1 MNLYK
6 RAAAT
11 VFGALLLT
19 TTSCQKDLL
28 EKINPNQP
36 TTSNFWKTQADAE
49 AGVTAAYSALQF
61 PGTYAR
67 WIHFANDIR
76 SDEGYSLSPWTD
88 LANFTRFVQFDY
100 DLEPTRVIWEDHYR
114 GVYRC
119 NQVLAYVPAISMDA
133 AVQKRLLAEAHFL
146 RAVFYFNLVTH
157 FGNVGMILEP
167 STITTNVPQATVA
180 QGQAQVIADLLA
192 AIPDLPVTGLVGHA
206 TKGSAQAL
214 LGRMYMQ
221 QHRWADASALFTAI
235 ISSNRYALVP
245 NYLDNF
251 TIANENNSESV
262 FEVQFSS
269 ALQGGGQDVAGA
281 SEGFERP
288 QFFGPPGIGWTDGRA
303 RPWLLTE
310 FRDSSLNYVAGSTT
324 RHEFDTRRDIS
335 VFHYPMLLFGQTY
348 QTRNVPL
355 TDTFWHKYEDD
366 RTQNF
371 ENYFS
376 GINFR
381 MIRYAD
387 VLLMQAE
394 ALNELGQT
402 SAAVPLINQIRTRP
416 SVNIP
421 PLTGTFTQAS
431 MRTQIM
437 HERVC
442 ELAGEGTRWLDLNR
456 WGLLSTQ
463 ANIDALK
470 VPSHDPDFINFVIG
484 KSEYLPITRTDLT
497 ANRNLKQNPGY

>member
-1 MNLYK
+1 MKFYK
-6 RAAAT
+6 RTT
-11 VFGALLLT
+11 VALLAALALS
-19 TTSCQKDLL
+19 TSCQKDLL
-28 EKINPNQP
+28 DKVNPNQP
-36 TTSNFWKTQADAE
+36 TVENFWKTSADAQ

-67 WIHFANDIR
+67 WIHFATDIR

-88 LANFTRFVQFDY
+88 LANSTRFVQLDY
-100 DLEPTRVIWEDHYR
+100 DLEPIRVIWEDHYR
-114 GVYRC
+114 GVFRC
-119 NQVLAYVPAISMDA
+119 NQILANVPAIQMDA
-133 AVQKRLLAEAHFL
+133 TLQKTALAEAHFL
-146 RAVFYFNLVTH
+146 RGLYYFNLVTH
-157 FGNVGMILEP
+157 FGNVPLILDP
-167 STITTNVPQATVA
+167 STVRSTAPQATIA
-180 QGQAQVIADLLA
+180 QGTAQVISDLQA
-192 AIPDLPVTGLVGHA
+192 AITDLPVTNDIGHA

-214 LGRMYMQ
+214 LGRVYMQ
-221 QHRWADASALFTAI
+221 QRKWSEASALFTTV
-235 ISSNRYALVP
+235 ISSGKYSLVP

-251 TIANENNSESV
+251 TIANENNSESL
-262 FEVQFSS
+262 FEVQFASVN
-269 ALQGGGQDVAGA
+269 QGGGQDVAGA

-303 RPWLLTE
+303 RPWLLDEMSDKTVTG
-310 FRDSSLNYVAGSTT
+310 DV
-324 RHEFDTRRDIS
+324 DPRRDIT

-348 QTRNVPL
+348 EARKVPL

-381 MIRYAD
+381 VIRYAD

-394 ALNELGQT
+394 AQNELGNT
-402 SAAVPLINQIRTRP
+402 AAAIPLINRVRTRP
-416 SVNIP
+416 SVNIT
-421 PLTGTFTQAS
+421 PLTGNFTQAQ

-456 WGLLSTQ
+456 WGLLSNP
-463 ANIDALK
+463 ASLDVLK
-470 VPSHDPDFINFVIG
+470 APNHDPDFINFVIG
-484 KSEYLPITRTDLT
+484 KSELLPLTRTDLT
-497 ANRNLKQNPGY
+497 ADPNLKQNPGY

>member
-1 MNLYK
+1 MNIYK
-6 RAAAT
+6 RTTAT
-11 VFGALLLT
+11 LLGTLLLAT
-19 TTSCQKDLL
+19 GCQKDLL
-28 EKINPNQP
+28 DKLNPNQP
-36 TTSNFWKTQADAE
+36 TVTTFWKTQSDAV

-100 DLEPTRVIWEDHYR
+100 DLEPTRVIYEDHYR
-114 GVYRC
+114 GVFRC
-119 NQVLAYVPAISMDA
+119 NQLLAYVPAISMDA
-133 AVQKRLLAEAHFL
+133 EMQKRLLAEAHFL
-146 RAVFYFNLVTH
+146 RGVFYFNLVTH
-157 FGNVGMILEP
+157 FGNVPLLLEP
-167 STITTNVPQATVA
+167 STIRTKAPQATVE
-180 QGQAQVIADLLA
+180 QGMNQVISDLQAAIADL
-192 AIPDLPVTGLVGHA
+192 PVSNDVGHA

-214 LGRMYMQ
+214 LGRVYMQ
-221 QHRWADASALFTAI
+221 QRKWTEASALFTQI
-235 ISSNRYALVP
+235 INSKKYSLVP

-269 ALQGGGQDVAGA
+269 VLQGGGQDVAGA

-303 RPWLLTE
+303 RPWLLDEISEKTLTG
-310 FRDSSLNYVAGSTT
+310 DV
-324 RHEFDTRRDIS
+324 DPRRDIT
-335 VFHYPMLLFGQTY
+335 VFHSPMLLFGRTY
-348 QTRNVPL
+348 QQRGVPT

-366 RTQNF
+366 RTQDF

-381 MIRYAD
+381 LIRYAD

-394 ALNELGQT
+394 ALNEMGQPA
-402 SAAVPLINQIRTRP
+402 AAVPLINQVRTRP
-416 SVNIP
+416 SVNLA
-421 PLTGTFTQAS
+421 PLAATFSQAQ

-456 WGLLSTQ
+456 WGLLSNQ
-463 ANIDALK
+463 ASIDQLK
-470 VPSHDPDFINFVIG
+470 KPDHDPDFINFKIG
-484 KSEYLPITRTDLT
+484 KSEFLPLTRTDLT
-497 ANRNLKQNPGY
+497 ADAALKQNPGY

>member
-1 MNLYK
+1 MNFYK
-6 RAAAT
+6 VTAT
-11 VFGALLLT
+11 VLFGTLLLST
-19 TTSCQKDLL
+19 GCQKDLL
-28 EKINPNQP
+28 NKVNPNQP
-36 TTSNFWKTQADAE
+36 TVANFWQTQTDAQ
-49 AGVTAAYSALQF
+49 AGLTAAYSALQF

-100 DLEPTRVIWEDHYR
+100 NLEPTRVIYEDHYR

-119 NQVLAYVPAISMDA
+119 NQLLAYVPTIQMDA
-133 AVQKRLLAEAHFL
+133 TVQKTVLAEAYFL
-146 RAVFYFNLVTH
+146 RAVYYFNLVEH
-157 FGNVGMILEP
+157 FGNVPLLLEP
-167 STITTNVPQATVA
+167 STVTTTTPQATVEE
-180 QGQAQVIADLLA
+180 GQAQVEKDLLA
-192 AIPDLPVTGLVGHA
+192 AIADLPVSNDVGHA
-206 TKGSAQAL
+206 TKGSAQGL
-214 LGRMYMQ
+214 LSRLYMQ
-221 QHRWADASALFTAI
+221 QHKWQAASDLLGAI
-235 ISSNRYALVP
+235 IDSKKYSLVP

-269 ALQGGGQDVAGA
+269 VNQGGGQDVAGA

-303 RPWLLTE
+303 RPWLLDEISEKTVTG
-310 FRDSSLNYVAGSTT
+310 DV
-324 RHEFDTRRDIS
+324 DPRRDIT

-348 QTRNVPL
+348 EARNVPT

-366 RTQNF
+366 RTQDF

-381 MIRYAD
+381 LIRYAD

-394 ALNELGQT
+394 AQNELGNT
-402 SAAVPLINQIRTRP
+402 SAAVPLINQVRTRS
-416 SVNIP
+416 SVNLP
-421 PLTGTFTQAS
+421 PLAATFDQAG

-442 ELAGEGTRWLDLNR
+442 ELAGEGTRWLDLKR
-456 WGLLSTQ
+456 WGLLSNQ
-463 ANIDALK
+463 ASLDALK
-470 VPSHDPDFINFVIG
+470 APNHDPDFINYVIG
-484 KSEYLPITRTDLT
+484 KSEYLPITRDDLT
-497 ANRNLKQNPGY
+497 VDPALKQNPGY

>member
-1 MNLYK
+1 MNIYK
-6 RAAAT
+6 RTT
-11 VFGALLLT
+11 VALLGALALS
-19 TTSCQKDLL
+19 TSCQKDLL
-28 EKINPNQP
+28 DKVNPNQP
-36 TTSNFWKTQADAE
+36 TVGNFWQTQTDAS
-49 AGVTAAYSALQF
+49 AGLTAAYSALQF
-61 PGTYAR
+61 SGTFSR

-88 LANFTRFVQFDY
+88 LANFTRFIQFDY
-100 DLEPTRVIWEDHYR
+100 NLEPTRVIWEDHYR
-114 GVYRC
+114 GVFRC
-119 NQVLAYVPAISMDA
+119 NQILAYVPAIKMDA
-133 AVQKRLLAEAHFL
+133 TMQKTMLAEAHFL
-146 RAVFYFNLVTH
+146 RALFYFNLVTH
-157 FGNVGMILEP
+157 FGNVPLILEP
-167 STITTNVPQATVA
+167 STVATKA
-180 QGQAQVIADLLA
+180 TQGTIEQGQAQVIADLQA
-192 AIPDLPVTGLVGHA
+192 AITDLPVNNDIGHA

-221 QHRWADASALFTAI
+221 QHKWQEASALFGAI
-235 ISSNRYALVP
+235 INSKKYSLVP

-251 TIANENNSESV
+251 TIANENNSESL

-269 ALQGGGQDVAGA
+269 VNQGGGQDVAGA

-288 QFFGPPGIGWTDGRA
+288 QFFGPPGVGWTDGRA

-310 FRDSSLNYVAGSTT
+310 ISEKTATGDV
-324 RHEFDTRRDIS
+324 DPRRDIT

-348 QTRNVPL
+348 EARKVPT

-366 RTQNF
+366 RTQDF

-381 MIRYAD
+381 VIRYAD

-402 SAAVPLINQIRTRP
+402 ADAIPLINQVRQRP
-416 SVNIP
+416 SVNLV
-421 PLTGTFTQAS
+421 PLTAAFSQGQ

-442 ELAGEGTRWLDLNR
+442 ELAGEGTRWLDINR
-456 WGLLSTQ
+456 WGLLKSQ
-463 ANIDALK
+463 ATLNVLK
-470 VPSHDPDFINFVIG
+470 APSHDEDFVNFVIG
-484 KSEYLPITRTDLT
+484 KSELLPIPRTDLT
-497 ANRNLKQNPGY
+497 ADQNLKQNPGY

>member
-6 RAAAT
+6 RTAAALL
-11 VFGALLLT
+11 GGLLLT
-19 TTSCQKDLL
+19 TACQKDLL
-28 EKINPNQP
+28 DKVNPNQP
-36 TTSNFWKTQADAE
+36 TTDNFWKTGTDAA

-88 LANFTRFVQFDY
+88 LANFTRFIQFDY
-100 DLEPTRVIWEDHYR
+100 NLEPTRVIWEDHYR

-119 NQVLAYVPAISMDA
+119 NQILAYVPAIDMDA
-133 AVQKRLLAEAHFL
+133 TAKKQMLAEAHFL
-146 RAVFYFNLVTH
+146 RGVFYFNLVTH
-157 FGNVGMILEP
+157 FGNIPLLLEP
-167 STITTNVPQATVA
+167 STVKTTAPQVTPA
-180 QGQAQVIADLLA
+180 QGMEQVVTDLQAAVADL
-192 AIPDLPVTGLVGHA
+192 PETGAVGHA
-206 TKGSAQAL
+206 TKGAAQGM
-214 LGRMYMQ
+214 LGRVYMQ
-221 QHRWADASALFTAI
+221 QHKWTEASALFTQI
-235 ISSNRYALVP
+235 INSNRYSLVP
-245 NYLDNF
+245 EYLDNF
-251 TIANENNSESV
+251 TVANENNSESL

-269 ALQGGGQDVAGA
+269 VNQGGGQDVAGA

-310 FRDSSLNYVAGSTT
+310 FADSSLNLVAGSTT
-324 RHEFDTRRDIS
+324 KHEFDIRRDIT
-335 VFHYPMLLFGQTY
+335 VFHYPMLLFGETY
-348 QTRNVPL
+348 ETRRVPT

-381 MIRYAD
+381 LIRYAD
-387 VLLMQAE
+387 ILLMQAE

-402 SAAVPLINQIRTRP
+402 SAAVPLINIVRTRP
-416 SVNIP
+416 SVNLP
-421 PLTGTFTQAS
+421 PLTGTYSKEQ
-431 MRTQIM
+431 MQTQIE

-456 WGLLSTQ
+456 WGKLSSQASLDLLK
-463 ANIDALK
+463 A
-470 VPSHDPDFINFVIG
+470 PSHDPDFVNFVIG
-484 KSEYLPITRTDLT
+484 KSEFLPITRTDLT
-497 ANRNLKQNPGY
+497 ADQNLNQNPGY

>member
-1 MNLYK
+1 MKFYK
-6 RAAAT
+6 RTA
-11 VFGALLLT
+11 VALLGAMALS
-19 TTSCQKDLL
+19 TSCQKDLL
-28 EKINPNQP
+28 DKVNPNQP
-36 TTSNFWKTQADAE
+36 TVENFWKTSTDAQ

-67 WIHFANDIR
+67 WVHFANDIR

-88 LANFTRFVQFDY
+88 LANSTRFVQLDY
-100 DLEPTRVIWEDHYR
+100 DLEPVRVMWEDHYR

-119 NQVLAYVPAISMDA
+119 NQVLANVPTIQMDA
-133 AVQKRLLAEAHFL
+133 TQQKTLLAEAHFL
-146 RAVFYFNLVTH
+146 RGIYYFNLVTY
-157 FGNVGMILEP
+157 FGNVPLILDP
-167 STITTNVPQATVA
+167 STVRSTAT
-180 QGQAQVIADLLA
+180 QGTIASGMAQVVSDLQA
-192 AIPDLPVTGLVGHA
+192 AITDLPVNNTVGHA

-214 LGRMYMQ
+214 LGRVYMQ
-221 QHRWADASALFTAI
+221 QHKWTEASALFSSI
-235 ISSNRYALVP
+235 ITSGKYSLVP

-269 ALQGGGQDVAGA
+269 VNQGGGQDVAGA

-303 RPWLLTE
+303 RPWLLDEMSDKTVTG
-310 FRDSSLNYVAGSTT
+310 DV
-324 RHEFDTRRDIS
+324 DPRRDIT
-335 VFHYPMLLFGQTY
+335 VFHYPMLLFGATY
-348 QTRNVPL
+348 QARNVPI

-381 MIRYAD
+381 LIRYAD

-394 ALNELGQT
+394 AQNELGNPG
-402 SAAVPLINQIRTRP
+402 AALPLINQVRTRP
-416 SVNIP
+416 SVNIT
-421 PLTGTFTQAS
+421 PLTGTLTQAQ
-431 MRTQIM
+431 MRTQLM

-456 WGLLSTQ
+456 WGLLATQ
-463 ANIDALK
+463 ASLDVLK
-470 VPSHDPDFINFVIG
+470 APNHDPDFINFVIG
-484 KSEYLPITRTDLT
+484 KSELYPITRTDLT
-497 ANRNLKQNPGY
+497 ADPKLKQNPGY

>member
-1 MNLYK
+1 MSFYK
-6 RAAAT
+6 RTAT
-11 VFGALLLT
+11 TLLGALLL

-28 EKINPNQP
+28 DKVNPNQP
-36 TTSNFWKTQADAE
+36 AVNTFWLSQSDAA
-49 AGVTAAYSALQF
+49 AGITAAYSALQF

-88 LANFTRFVQFDY
+88 LANFTRFIQFDY
-100 DLEPTRVIWEDHYR
+100 NLEPTRVIWEDHYR

-119 NQVLAYVPAISMDA
+119 NQILANVPAIKMDGTM
-133 AVQKRLLAEAHFL
+133 QKTMLAEAHFL
-146 RAVFYFNLVTH
+146 RGMFYFNLVTH
-157 FGNVGMILEP
+157 FGNVPLILDLP
-167 STITTNVPQATVA
+167 TISSTAPQATID
-180 QGQAQVIADLLA
+180 QGLTQVITDLQA
-192 AIPDLPVTGLVGHA
+192 AITDLPINNDVGHA

-214 LGRMYMQ
+214 LARVYMQ
-221 QHRWADASALFTAI
+221 QHKWTEASALLGAI
-235 ISSNRYALVP
+235 ISSGKYKLVD

-251 TIANENNSESV
+251 TTANENNSESV

-269 ALQGGGQDVAGA
+269 ANQGGGQDVAGA

-303 RPWLLTE
+303 RPWLLDEISEKT
-310 FRDSSLNYVAGSTT
+310 VGGSV
-324 RHEFDTRRDIS
+324 DPRRDIT
-335 VFHYPMLLFGQTY
+335 VFHYPMLLFGKTY
-348 QTRNVPL
+348 EQSNNGNGVPI

-381 MIRYAD
+381 VIRYAD

-394 ALNELGQT
+394 CQNELGNT
-402 SAAVPLINQIRTRP
+402 SAAVPLINQVRMRP
-416 SVNIP
+416 SVSLV
-421 PLTGTFTQAS
+421 PLTATFDQAS

-456 WGLLSTQ
+456 WGLLKSQ
-463 ANIDALK
+463 ATLDVLK
-470 VPSHDPDFINFVIG
+470 APSHDPDFINFRIG
-484 KSEYLPITRTDLT
+484 KSELLPIPLNDVTSDQK
-497 ANRNLKQNPGY
+497 LKQNPGY

>member
-1 MNLYK
+1 MNFYK
-6 RAAAT
+6 STTA
-11 VFGALLLT
+11 ALLAGLLL

-28 EKINPNQP
+28 DKVNPNQP
-36 TTSNFWKTQADAE
+36 TVGNFWQTSADAQ

-119 NQVLAYVPAISMDA
+119 NQVLAYVPAIKMDA
-133 AVQKRLLAEAHFL
+133 TLQKTLLAEAHFL
-146 RAVFYFNLVTH
+146 RGIYYFNLVTH
-157 FGNVGMILEP
+157 FGNVPLILDP
-167 STITTNVPQATVA
+167 STVTSTASQGTVD
-180 QGQAQVIADLLA
+180 QGMTQVIADLQA
-192 AIPDLPVTGLVGHA
+192 AITDLPVNNDVGHA
-206 TKGSAQAL
+206 TKGSAEGL
-214 LGRMYMQ
+214 LGRVYMQ
-221 QHRWADASALFTAI
+221 QHKWTEASALFKTI
-235 ISSNRYALVP
+235 IDSKKYSLVS

-251 TIANENNSESV
+251 TVANENNSESV

-269 ALQGGGQDVAGA
+269 VNQGGGQDVAGA
-281 SEGFERP
+281 SEGFERA

-303 RPWLLTE
+303 RPWLLDE
-310 FRDSSLNYVAGSTT
+310 FKDSTVSLAPGSKTMH
-324 RHEFDTRRDIS
+324 RFDERRDIT
-335 VFHYPMLLFGQTY
+335 VFHSPMLLFGQTY
-348 QTRNVPL
+348 ATRGVPT

-381 MIRYAD
+381 LIRYAD
-387 VLLMQAE
+387 ILLMQAE
-394 ALNELGQT
+394 ALNELNQT
-402 SAAVPLINQIRTRP
+402 AAAVPLINQVRTRT
-416 SVNIP
+416 SVDIP
-421 PLTGTFTQAS
+421 PLTATFTQAG

-442 ELAGEGTRWLDLNR
+442 EMAGEGTRWLDLKR
-456 WGLLSTQ
+456 WGMLSTQ
-463 ANIDALK
+463 AGVDALK
-470 VPSHDPDFINFVIG
+470 VPSHDPDFINYVIG

-497 ANRNLKQNPGY
+497 ADPKLKQNPGY

>member
-1 MNLYK
+1 MKFYK
-6 RAAAT
+6 RTLVAL
-11 VFGALLLT
+11 FGALALS
-19 TTSCQKDLL
+19 TSCQKDLL
-28 EKINPNQP
+28 DKVNPNQP
-36 TTSNFWKTQADAE
+36 TVENFWKTAADAQ

-88 LANFTRFVQFDY
+88 LANSTRFVQLDY
-100 DLEPTRVIWEDHYR
+100 DLEPVRVMWEDHYR

-119 NQVLAYVPAISMDA
+119 NQLLANVPAITMDA
-133 AVQKRLLAEAHFL
+133 TLQKTLLAETHFL
-146 RAVFYFNLVTH
+146 RGLYYFNLVTH
-157 FGNVGMILEP
+157 FGNVPLMLDP
-167 STITTNVPQATVA
+167 STVRSTAPQGTVA
-180 QGQAQVIADLLA
+180 TGMAQVVADLQA
-192 AIPDLPVTGLVGHA
+192 AITDLPVNNTIGHA

-214 LGRMYMQ
+214 LGRVYMQ
-221 QHRWADASALFTAI
+221 QHKWSDASALFTAI
-235 ISSNRYALVP
+235 IGSGKYSLVS

-251 TIANENNSESV
+251 TIANENNSESI

-269 ALQGGGQDVAGA
+269 VNQGGGQDVAGA

-303 RPWLLTE
+303 RPWLLDEMSDKTVTG
-310 FRDSSLNYVAGSTT
+310 DV
-324 RHEFDTRRDIS
+324 DPRRDIT
-335 VFHYPMLLFGQTY
+335 VFHYPMLLFGATY

-381 MIRYAD
+381 LIRYAD

-394 ALNELGQT
+394 AQNELGT
-402 SAAVPLINQIRTRP
+402 PSAALPLINQVRGRQ
-416 SVNIP
+416 SVNIT
-421 PLTGTFTQAS
+421 PLTGTFSQAQ

-456 WGLLSTQ
+456 WGLLANQ
-463 ANIDALK
+463 ASLDVLK
-470 VPSHDPDFINFVIG
+470 APNHDPDFINFVIG
-484 KSEYLPITRTDLT
+484 KSEFYPLTRTDLT
-497 ANRNLKQNPGY
+497 ADPKLKQNPGY

>member
-1 MNLYK
+1 MSFYK
-6 RAAAT
+6 RTAAT
-11 VFGALLLT
+11 LLGALLL

-28 EKINPNQP
+28 DKVNPNQP
-36 TTSNFWKTQADAE
+36 TVSNFWQSQSDAA
-49 AGVTAAYSALQF
+49 AGLTAAYSALQF

-88 LANFTRFVQFDY
+88 LANFTRFIQFDY
-100 DLEPTRVIWEDHYR
+100 NLEPTRVIWEDHYR

-119 NQVLAYVPAISMDA
+119 NQLLANVPAIKMDA
-133 AVQKRLLAEAHFL
+133 TVQKTMLAEAHFL
-146 RAVFYFNLVTH
+146 RGMFYFNLVTH
-157 FGNVGMILEP
+157 FGNVPLILDLP
-167 STITTNVPQATVA
+167 TISSTAPQATID
-180 QGQAQVIADLLA
+180 QGLAQVITDLQA
-192 AIPDLPVTGLVGHA
+192 AITDLPVNNDVGHA

-214 LGRMYMQ
+214 LARVYMQ
-221 QHRWADASALFTAI
+221 QHKWTEASALLGAV
-235 ISSNRYALVP
+235 ISSGKYKLVD

-251 TIANENNSESV
+251 TTANENNSESV

-269 ALQGGGQDVAGA
+269 ANQGGGQDVAGA

-303 RPWLLTE
+303 RSWLLDE
-310 FRDSSLNYVAGSTT
+310 INETT
-324 RHEFDTRRDIS
+324 PTGAVDPRRDIT
-335 VFHYPMLLFGQTY
+335 VFHYPMLLFGKTY
-348 QTRNVPL
+348 QQSNNGNGVPL

-381 MIRYAD
+381 VIRYAD

-394 ALNELGQT
+394 CQNELGNT
-402 SAAVPLINQIRTRP
+402 AAAVPLINQVRQRP
-416 SVNIP
+416 SVGLA
-421 PLTGTFTQAS
+421 PLTATFSQGG

-456 WGLLSTQ
+456 WNLLKSQATLDVLKAST
-463 ANIDALK
+463 
-470 VPSHDPDFINFVIG
+470 HDPDFINFTIG
-484 KSEYLPITRTDLT
+484 KSELLPIPLEDVT
-497 ANRNLKQNPGY
+497 ADQKLKQNPGY

>member
-1 MNLYK
+1 MNYYK
-6 RAAAT
+6 RTT
-11 VFGALLLT
+11 VALLGALALS
-19 TTSCQKDLL
+19 TSCQKDLL
-28 EKINPNQP
+28 DKVNPNQP
-36 TTSNFWKTQADAE
+36 TVGNFWQTQTDAA
-49 AGVTAAYSALQF
+49 AGLTAAYSALQL
-61 PGTYAR
+61 PGTFTR

-88 LANFTRFVQFDY
+88 LANFTRFIQFDY
-100 DLEPTRVIWEDHYR
+100 NLEPTRVIWEDHYR
-114 GVYRC
+114 GIFRC
-119 NQVLAYVPAISMDA
+119 NQILAYVPAIKMADA
-133 AVQKRLLAEAHFL
+133 TMQKTMLAEAHFL
-146 RAVFYFNLVTH
+146 RALYYFNLVTH
-157 FGNVGMILEP
+157 FGNVPLILEP
-167 STITTNVPQATVA
+167 STVTTVA
-180 QGQAQVIADLLA
+180 PQGTIEQGQAQIIADLQA
-192 AIPDLPVTGLVGHA
+192 AITDLPVNNDVGHA

-221 QHRWADASALFTAI
+221 QRKWQEASALFTTI
-235 ISSNRYALVP
+235 INSKKYSLVP

-251 TIANENNSESV
+251 TIANENNSESL

-269 ALQGGGQDVAGA
+269 ANQGGGQDVAGA

-310 FRDSSLNYVAGSTT
+310 ISEKTVTGEVDP
-324 RHEFDTRRDIS
+324 RRDITVIHNPMI
-335 VFHYPMLLFGQTY
+335 VFGKTY
-348 QTRNVPL
+348 QERGIPT

-366 RTQNF
+366 RTQDF

-381 MIRYAD
+381 VIRYAD

-402 SAAVPLINQIRTRP
+402 SAAVPLINQIRQRP
-416 SVNIP
+416 SVNLA
-421 PLTGTFTQAS
+421 PLTAAFDQAG

-456 WGLLSTQ
+456 WGMLKSQ
-463 ANIDALK
+463 AELDKLK
-470 VPSHDPDFINFVIG
+470 VPSHDDDFVNFVIG
-484 KSEYLPITRTDLT
+484 KSELLPIPRTDLT
-497 ANRNLKQNPGY
+497 ADQNLKQNPGY

>member
-1 MNLYK
+1 MHFYK
-6 RAAAT
+6 RTAAALL
-11 VFGALLLT
+11 GALALT
-19 TTSCQKDLL
+19 TGCQKDLL
-28 EKINPNQP
+28 DKVNPNSP
-36 TTSNFWKTQADAE
+36 TVGTFWQTQTDAA

-67 WIHFANDIR
+67 WLHFANDIR

-114 GVYRC
+114 GVFRC
-119 NQVLAYVPAISMDA
+119 NQILAYVPAIQMDA
-133 AVQKRLLAEAHFL
+133 AMQKTLLAEAHFL
-146 RAVFYFNLVTH
+146 RGMYYFNLVTH
-157 FGNVGMILEP
+157 FGNVAMILEP
-167 STITTNVPQATVA
+167 STVTSSPMQATVEE
-180 QGQAQVIADLLA
+180 GMAQVVSDLQA
-192 AIPDLPVTGLVGHA
+192 AVADLPVANDVGHA
-206 TKGSAQAL
+206 TKGSAEAL
-214 LGRMYMQ
+214 LGRVYMQ
-221 QHRWADASALFTAI
+221 QHKWAEASALFTTVI
-235 ISSNRYALVP
+235 NSGKYALVA

-269 ALQGGGQDVAGA
+269 VNQGGGQDVAGA
-281 SEGFERP
+281 SEGFERA

-310 FRDSSLNYVAGSTT
+310 ISEKTVSGAD
-324 RHEFDTRRDIS
+324 DPRRDIT

-348 QTRNVPL
+348 EQRNVPT

-381 MIRYAD
+381 VIRYAD

-402 SAAVPLINQIRTRP
+402 AAAVPLINQVRQRP
-416 SVNIP
+416 SVNLT
-421 PLTGTFTQAS
+421 PLTATFSQAQ

-456 WGLLSTQ
+456 WGLLKSQGTL
-463 ANIDALK
+463 DVLK
-470 VPSHDPDFINFVIG
+470 APSHDPDFINFVIG

-497 ANRNLKQNPGY
+497 ADRNLKQNPGY

>member
-1 MNLYK
+1 MNFYK
-6 RAAAT
+6 RTTAALL
-11 VFGALLLT
+11 GALALT
-19 TTSCQKDLL
+19 TGCQKDLL
-28 EKINPNQP
+28 DKVNPNSP
-36 TTSNFWKTQADAE
+36 TVGTFWQTQTDAA
-49 AGVTAAYSALQF
+49 AGVAAAYSALQF

-114 GVYRC
+114 GVFRC
-119 NQVLAYVPAISMDA
+119 NQILANVPGIKMDA
-133 AVQKRLLAEAHFL
+133 TAQKTMLAEAHFL
-146 RAVFYFNLVTH
+146 RGVYYFNLVTH
-157 FGNVGMILEP
+157 FGNVAMILEP
-167 STITTNVPQATVA
+167 STVTSSPMQATVE
-180 QGQAQVIADLLA
+180 QGMAQVITDLQA
-192 AIPDLPVTGLVGHA
+192 AVADLPVTNDVGHA
-206 TKGSAQAL
+206 TKGSAEAL
-214 LGRMYMQ
+214 LGRVYMQ
-221 QHRWADASALFTAI
+221 QHKWTEASALFATI
-235 ISSNRYALVP
+235 ISSGKYSLVP

-269 ALQGGGQDVAGA
+269 VNQGGGQDVAGA

-303 RPWLLTE
+303 RPWLLDEISEKTVTG
-310 FRDSSLNYVAGSTT
+310 DV
-324 RHEFDTRRDIS
+324 DPRRDIT
-335 VFHYPMLLFGQTY
+335 VLHAPMLLFGQTY
-348 QTRNVPL
+348 QQRNVPT

-381 MIRYAD
+381 LIRYAD

-394 ALNELGQT
+394 AQNELGNP
-402 SAAVPLINQIRTRP
+402 SAAVPLINQVRQRP
-416 SVNIP
+416 SVNLT
-421 PLTGTFTQAS
+421 PLTATFTQAQ

-442 ELAGEGTRWLDLNR
+442 EMAGEGTRWLDLNR
-456 WGLLSTQ
+456 WGLLKSQ
-463 ANIDALK
+463 ASLDVLK
-470 VPSHDPDFINFVIG
+470 APSHDPDFINFVIG

-497 ANRNLKQNPGY
+497 ADQNLKQNPGY

>member
-1 MNLYK
+1 MKFYK
-6 RAAAT
+6 RTLVAL
-11 VFGALLLT
+11 FGALALS
-19 TTSCQKDLL
+19 TSCQKDLL
-28 EKINPNQP
+28 DKVNPNQP
-36 TTSNFWKTQADAE
+36 TVENFWKTATDAQ

-88 LANFTRFVQFDY
+88 LANSTRFVQLDY
-100 DLEPTRVIWEDHYR
+100 DLEPVRVMWEDHYR

-119 NQVLAYVPAISMDA
+119 NQLLANVPAITMDA
-133 AVQKRLLAEAHFL
+133 TLQKTLLAEAHFL
-146 RAVFYFNLVTH
+146 RGLYYFNLVTH
-157 FGNVGMILEP
+157 FGNVPLMLDP
-167 STITTNVPQATVA
+167 STVRSTAPQGTVA
-180 QGQAQVIADLLA
+180 TGMAQVVADLQA
-192 AIPDLPVTGLVGHA
+192 AITDLPVSNTIGHA

-214 LGRMYMQ
+214 LGRVYMQ
-221 QHRWADASALFTAI
+221 QHKWSDASALFTAI
-235 ISSNRYALVP
+235 ISSGKYSLVP

-269 ALQGGGQDVAGA
+269 VNQGGGQDVAGA

-303 RPWLLTE
+303 RPWLLDEMSDKTVTG
-310 FRDSSLNYVAGSTT
+310 DV
-324 RHEFDTRRDIS
+324 DPRRDIT
-335 VFHYPMLLFGQTY
+335 VFHYPMLLFGSTY

-381 MIRYAD
+381 LIRYAD

-394 ALNELGQT
+394 AQNELGT
-402 SAAVPLINQIRTRP
+402 PSAALPLINQVRGRQ
-416 SVNIP
+416 SVNIT
-421 PLTGTFTQAS
+421 PLTGTFTQAQ

-456 WGLLSTQ
+456 WGLLANQ
-463 ANIDALK
+463 ASLDVLK
-470 VPSHDPDFINFVIG
+470 APNHDPDFINFAIG
-484 KSEYLPITRTDLT
+484 KSEFYPLTRTDLT
-497 ANRNLKQNPGY
+497 ADPKLKQNPGY

>member
-1 MNLYK
+1 MNFYK
-6 RAAAT
+6 TTAT
-11 VFGALLLT
+11 LLLGT
-19 TTSCQKDLL
+19 LLLSTGCQKDLL
-28 EKINPNQP
+28 DKVNPNQP
-36 TTSNFWKTQADAE
+36 TVGNFWQTQTDAQ
-49 AGVTAAYSALQF
+49 AGLTAAYSALQF

-100 DLEPTRVIWEDHYR
+100 NLEPTRVIYEDHYR

-119 NQVLAYVPAISMDA
+119 NQLLAYVPTIKMDA
-133 AVQKRLLAEAHFL
+133 TLQKTILAEAHFL
-146 RAVFYFNLVTH
+146 RAVYYFNLVEH
-157 FGNVGMILEP
+157 FGNVPMLLEP
-167 STITTNVPQATVA
+167 STVTTTTTQATVD
-180 QGQAQVIADLLA
+180 QGQAQVEKDLLA
-192 AIPDLPVTGLVGHA
+192 AIVDLPVSNDVGHA
-206 TKGSAQAL
+206 TKGSAEGL
-214 LGRMYMQ
+214 LSRLYMQ
-221 QHRWADASALFTAI
+221 QHKWKEASTLLGAI
-235 ISSNRYALVP
+235 IDSKKYSLVP

-251 TIANENNSESV
+251 TVANENNSESV

-269 ALQGGGQDVAGA
+269 VNQGGGQDVAGA
-281 SEGFERP
+281 SEGFERA

-303 RPWLLTE
+303 RPWLVDEISEKT
-310 FRDSSLNYVAGSTT
+310 VAGVV
-324 RHEFDTRRDIS
+324 DPRRDIT
-335 VFHYPMLLFGQTY
+335 VFHSPMLLFNQTY
-348 QTRNVPL
+348 QQRGVPT

-366 RTQNF
+366 RTQDF

-381 MIRYAD
+381 LIRYAD

-402 SAAVPLINQIRTRP
+402 SAAVPLINQVRTRS
-416 SVNIP
+416 SVNLA
-421 PLTGTFTQAS
+421 PLTATFDQAG

-442 ELAGEGTRWLDLNR
+442 ELAGEGTRWLDLKR

-463 ANIDALK
+463 ASIDVLK
-470 VPSHDPDFINFVIG
+470 APSHDPDFINYVIG
-484 KSEYLPITRTDLT
+484 KSEYLPIPRNDLT
-497 ANRNLKQNPGY
+497 ADPKLKQNPGY